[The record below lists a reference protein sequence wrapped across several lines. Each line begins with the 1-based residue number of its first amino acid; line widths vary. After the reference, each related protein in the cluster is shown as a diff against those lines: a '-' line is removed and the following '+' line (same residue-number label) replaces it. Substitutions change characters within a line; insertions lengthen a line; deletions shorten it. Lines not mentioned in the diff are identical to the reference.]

1 MSWLLTEYVGIFT
14 YMLYNCVDAG
24 TDACDLNLTLDDD
37 ADDRGNEAELEVPVI
52 PPSLQRQV
60 VVTSDNAANILSAVN
75 GSSMKHVQCLTHTV
89 NLAVQAFT
97 KVINLAPMRSVI
109 KHFHKS
115 PGHNAELKVME

>member
-1 MSWLLTEYVGIFT
+1 M
-14 YMLYNCVDAG
+14 MLMIEVMKQ
-24 TDACDLNLTLDDD
+24 
-37 ADDRGNEAELEVPVI
+37 VPVI

-75 GSSMKHVQCLTHTV
+75 GSSMKHVQCLAHTV